1 MLVVLP
7 PFYPHVTRVVD
18 ITTSTP
24 HQTSPSIPS
33 TTPRIPHDPFQH
45 QQHPPNVS
53 TSPSSSQLQ
62 TFASNSSS
70 SFTNGSSRPHSI
82 ERHVTDELLDYRRS
96 PNVSST
102 PTRAASTTTS
112 CCCLTAA
119 STTGTRRHRR
129 LLDAKGPSFASLRV
143 HILTSTPGSTTSSC
157 SILSTQPQISE
168 EPQTITT
175 RKLASKPISSVHT
188 R

>member
-1 MLVVLP
+1 M
-7 PFYPHVTRVVD
+7 VD
-18 ITTSTP
+18 ITTPTS
-24 HQTSPSIPS
+24 HQTSPSIPP
-33 TTPRIPHDPFQH
+33 TTSRNPHDPFQR

-62 TFASNSSS
+62 TFVSNSSS

-82 ERHVTDELLDYRRS
+82 ERHVTYELLDHRRS
-96 PNVSST
+96 SNVPST

-112 CCCLTAA
+112 CCCPTAA
-119 STTGTRRHRR
+119 STTSTAGTQRHRR
-129 LLDAKGPSFASLRV
+129 LLDAKGPPFASLRV
-143 HILTSTPGSTTSSC
+143 HILPSTPGSTTSSC
-157 SILSTQPQISE
+157 SIQSTQPQRSE

-175 RKLASKPISSVHT
+175 RKLASKSISSVHT